1 MTERNYKTR
10 VDGRTESYVYESQIS
25 VPRGFRLQKV
35 LKGTGARVNK
45 FSYSRDGRFLAT
57 PFKKGTIRLWDS
69 EPERVVRRLV
79 GHTRPVI
86 AVSWSPDSRRLV
98 SASID
103 RRH

>member
-1 MTERNYKTR
+1 MLTNFLIRAM
-10 VDGRTESYVYESQIS
+10 DGFWLR
-25 VPRGFRLQKV
+25 RLKKV
-35 LKGTGARVNK
+35 LSGSG
-45 FSYSRDGRFLAT
+45 D
-57 PFKKGTIRLWDS
+57 I